1 MLLEVY
7 SYLHLY
13 RKLFVGILKLNVDE
27 LYNYGAKEVHM
38 RIACPPLFHACP
50 FLNFTSSKSEME
62 LITRQVIAKLEGG
75 DPNKNLEAYAKTGSP
90 EYNAMVEEIGKRLK
104 LSSLKFSS
112 IENVVASIGLPKCK
126 ICTHCFDGSSF
137 YTLEQENPISE

>member
-1 MLLEVY
+1 
-7 SYLHLY
+7 
-13 RKLFVGILKLNVDE
+13 
-27 LYNYGAKEVHM
+27 
-38 RIACPPLFHACP
+38 
-50 FLNFTSSKSEME
+50 ME

-126 ICTHCFDGSSF
+126 ICTHCFDGSS
-137 YTLEQENPISE
+137 YE

>member
-1 MLLEVY
+1 
-7 SYLHLY
+7 
-13 RKLFVGILKLNVDE
+13 
-27 LYNYGAKEVHM
+27 
-38 RIACPPLFHACP
+38 
-50 FLNFTSSKSEME
+50 ME
-62 LITRQVIAKLEGG
+62 LITRQVIATLEGG

-126 ICTHCFDGSSF
+126 ICTHCFDGSS
-137 YTLEQENPISE
+137 YE